1 MSLLEYLA
9 SHPPLFHAGVFLA
22 GLAVGSFLNV
32 VIFRLPRRMHQ
43 EWRRDC
49 CALLNVTPSADLAE
63 EAPGLVFPASRCP
76 HCGHAIAPWENI
88 PVMSYL
94 LLRGKCSSCRQPISM
109 RYPLVELLTASLSLL
124 VSLRF
129 GFSAQTIA
137 ALLFTWCLIA
147 LSGIDLDHKL
157 LPDDITLPLLWLG
170 LLVNIFMLFAGL
182 IPALLGAMAGY
193 LVLWIVYHVFR
204 LLTGKEGMGY
214 GDFKLIAAL
223 GAWNGIQMLPLMLV
237 MASLIGALV
246 GGSQILSG
254 RQQRSQPIPFGPYLA
269 LAGWVALLWGPRIT
283 ATYVTWAGR

>member
-1 MSLLEYLA
+1 MNLVEHFLSQ
-9 SHPPLFHAGVFLA
+9 PTLFHGGVFLA
-22 GLAVGSFLNV
+22 GLVVGSFLNV
-32 VIFRLPRRMHQ
+32 VIFRLPRRMQQ
-43 EWRRDC
+43 EWRHDC
-49 CALLNVTPSADLAE
+49 CALLNIPPPADLTG
-63 EAPGLVFPASRCP
+63 EAPGLVFPPSRCP

-88 PVMSYL
+88 PVISYL
-94 LLRGKCSSCRQPISM
+94 LLRGKCSSCRQPISK
-109 RYPLVELLTASLSLL
+109 RYPLVELLTALLSLL
-124 VSLRF
+124 VSLQF
-129 GFSAQTIA
+129 GVSAQTVA
-137 ALLFTWCLIA
+137 ALLFTWSLIA

-170 LLVNIFMLFAGL
+170 LLVNIFMLFAGV

-214 GDFKLIAAL
+214 GDFKLLAAL

-237 MASLIGALV
+237 LASVVGALV
-246 GGSQILSG
+246 GGTEILSG

-283 ATYVTWAGR
+283 SMYVTWASG